1 MQAIDDNHWVVKS
14 ISCQVPDGYNVT
26 RKCITCTVCTLPMH
40 SHYTALSLSVNSYVS
55 TCMHVI
61 TTVMTIAMV
70 TSASTYTVYTHCKSN
85 NLETLNYMKISNLRM

>member
-14 ISCQVPDGYNVT
+14 ISGQVPDGYNVT
-26 RKCITCTVCTLPMH
+26 RKCIICTVCTLATSLHCP
-40 SHYTALSLSVNSYVS
+40 SLSVASYVS

-61 TTVMTIAMV
+61 TAVMTIAMV

-85 NLETLNYMKISNLRM
+85 NLETLIYMKISNLRM